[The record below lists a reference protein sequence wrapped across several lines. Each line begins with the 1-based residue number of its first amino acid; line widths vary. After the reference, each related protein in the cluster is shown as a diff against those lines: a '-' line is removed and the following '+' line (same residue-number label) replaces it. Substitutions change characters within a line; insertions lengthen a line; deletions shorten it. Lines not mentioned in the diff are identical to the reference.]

1 MASSTIRK
9 REIRTALRER
19 ADAWQREFFRHEL
32 LTARYVRGVQLEAE
46 ADFQRR
52 VVRPLLFELPAKLAA
67 VRARGDDY
75 TRDMF
80 PAMASMLDDISRTI
94 AKGAD
99 AAGKLTAKRMAEIA
113 EREVEW
119 TASALKRAAP
129 EVKAEVGR
137 ELGKDAAGE
146 AAQGTKDRIWLG
158 DTTERV
164 FAKDLGEKTGEAV
177 RRTITTAQKHG
188 LSVDGTV
195 KLLRGSP
202 GKTGILAEKPVYT
215 IRGLVR
221 SAATH
226 ASSAGRMASYRALGV
241 THWRFIATLD
251 QRTTIQCASEDGNT
265 YPLDEG
271 PIPPLHVNCF
281 PGDTLVTSV
290 CSIAG
295 VSKRWFDGEV
305 CTVRTASG
313 RVLTGTPNHPVL
325 TNRGWIGIGSL
336 AVGDHVVCDGG
347 SQWRGTG
354 DGDDKDVPT
363 SIHDVAEAFF
373 ASGDVASCP
382 VPVSAPHF
390 HGDGSD
396 GQVAVVGADRRLR
409 PVLHAAL
416 SEHRREVDLVVAHDS
431 GPAIGTFDEFF
442 RRSLAATHGGMS
454 GGGERLPFGWAGS
467 GHPRELLL
475 ASAAWLAAV
484 GDQGCIDLADGDAG
498 SPRNAGRP
506 DAAVEHL
513 DHGDR
518 VECGNRRDEA
528 ALAHVRA
535 ASGKRPVDDVA
546 ADAALAREIIG
557 GSAGAVFTDE
567 VAEVGK
573 RRFAGHVFNLETE
586 GGFYSANGIVV
597 HNCRSSVAPVIEGME
612 PFGTRASIKGPVSAK
627 TNFEEWLAQ
636 LPQDEQ
642 EMVLGKTKARAWRAG
657 KLTLKQMLGADLQP
671 LTLAELEGLD
681 LL

>member
-164 FAKDLGEKTGEAV
+164 FARDLGEKTGEAV

-202 GKTGILAEKPVYT
+202 GKSGILAEKPVYT

-226 ASSAGRMASYRALGV
+226 ASSEGRMASYRALGV

-271 PIPPLHVNCF
+271 PIPPLH
-281 PGDTLVTSV
+281 
-290 CSIAG
+290 A
-295 VSKRWFDGEV
+295 
-305 CTVRTASG
+305 
-313 RVLTGTPNHPVL
+313 
-325 TNRGWIGIGSL
+325 
-336 AVGDHVVCDGG
+336 
-347 SQWRGTG
+347 
-354 DGDDKDVPT
+354 
-363 SIHDVAEAFF
+363 
-373 ASGDVASCP
+373 
-382 VPVSAPHF
+382 
-390 HGDGSD
+390 
-396 GQVAVVGADRRLR
+396 
-409 PVLHAAL
+409 
-416 SEHRREVDLVVAHDS
+416 
-431 GPAIGTFDEFF
+431 
-442 RRSLAATHGGMS
+442 
-454 GGGERLPFGWAGS
+454 
-467 GHPRELLL
+467 
-475 ASAAWLAAV
+475 
-484 GDQGCIDLADGDAG
+484 
-498 SPRNAGRP
+498 
-506 DAAVEHL
+506 
-513 DHGDR
+513 
-518 VECGNRRDEA
+518 
-528 ALAHVRA
+528 
-535 ASGKRPVDDVA
+535 
-546 ADAALAREIIG
+546 
-557 GSAGAVFTDE
+557 
-567 VAEVGK
+567 
-573 RRFAGHVFNLETE
+573 
-586 GGFYSANGIVV
+586 
-597 HNCRSSVAPVIEGME
+597 NCRSSVSPVIEGLE

-636 LPQDEQ
+636 LPEGEQ

-657 KLTLKQMLGADLQP
+657 KLKLKDMLGKDLQP